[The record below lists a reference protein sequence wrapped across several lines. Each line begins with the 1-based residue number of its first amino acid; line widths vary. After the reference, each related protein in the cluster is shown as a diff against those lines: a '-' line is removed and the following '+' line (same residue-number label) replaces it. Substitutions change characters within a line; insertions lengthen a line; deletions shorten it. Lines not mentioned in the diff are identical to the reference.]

1 MQERPV
7 IVGIGQI
14 ANRDDEVLCSPLDL
28 MEQAATRALSDA
40 GGLPRSAVDA
50 VMVLP
55 ASVGRDVSGDPD
67 HLACRL
73 GLPPGHREVGTFSG
87 SSPVELLARAGELV
101 ASGRAT
107 AVLVS
112 GGIADASVRRA
123 RARGVEPPA
132 GPAAPWS
139 QGSPAKASPWSD
151 GGSDHGMPS
160 VFPEVAAG
168 LGAPVTIFSLIES
181 VFAASAGRSFA
192 EQRAFLGG
200 VLAPFT
206 EVAARRPDLAW
217 FPVARSAEEIASVSP
232 TNRIIDEPYTKRMTS
247 FPTVDQAAAFLVTG
261 TSTADRFAIPASQR
275 VHPWSVAYAAEGT
288 APSTRRRMDRSGA
301 LAAAVERAF
310 ALAGRTPDDVARF
323 DLYSCFPAAVQ
334 LAAAAL
340 GIELDDPRGLTVTG
354 GLPAFGG
361 PGAAYAVHSIACMV
375 EECRLDPGSLGT
387 VVGLGGMAGNMAVAV
402 LGTEP
407 GDRPWASNRGED
419 VTERLVAAAAPAD
432 LGREGEAVV
441 VAMTTCV
448 DRDGVVTGAPVVAE
462 FADGTRTGARPASC
476 RLAAD
481 LSGVS
486 LVGSKVRIALVEG
499 RPVYEPF

>member
-1 MQERPV
+1 MEERPV
-7 IVGIGQI
+7 IVGIGQV
-14 ANRDDEVLCSPLDL
+14 ANRDDEVLHSPLDL
-28 MEQAATRALSDA
+28 MAQAETRALLDA
-40 GGLPRSAVDA
+40 GGLPRTAVDA

-67 HLACRL
+67 HLASRL
-73 GLPPGHREVGTFSG
+73 GLPPGHRATGTFSG

-101 ASGRAT
+101 TSGRAT
-107 AVLVS
+107 AVLVC

-139 QGSPAKASPWSD
+139 QGSRAARPITSD
-151 GGSDHGMPS
+151 TGMPA

-168 LGAPVTIFSLIES
+168 LAAPVTIFSLIES
-181 VFAASAGRSFA
+181 VCAASAGRSFA
-192 EQRAFLGG
+192 EQRTFLGG

-206 EVAARRPDLAW
+206 EVAARRPELAW
-217 FPVARSAEEIASVSP
+217 FPVARSAEDISSVSP

-247 FPTVDQAAAFLVTG
+247 FPTVDQAAAFLVT
-261 TSTADRFAIPASQR
+261 SASAADRFGVPASQR
-275 VHPWSVAYAAEGT
+275 VHPWSVAYVAEGT
-288 APSTRRRMDRSGA
+288 PPSTRRRMDRSAA
-301 LAAAVERAF
+301 LTAAVERAF

-334 LAAAAL
+334 LGAAAL

-375 EECRLDPGSLGT
+375 EECRADPGSLGT
-387 VVGLGGMAGNMAVAV
+387 VVGLGGMAGNMAVAL

-407 GDRPWASNRGED
+407 GPRPWACNFGDD
-419 VTERLVAAAAPAD
+419 VTARLVADAAPAD
-432 LGREGEAVV
+432 LAREGEAVV
-441 VAMTTCV
+441 VAMTTSV
-448 DRDGVVTGAPVVAE
+448 DRDGVVTGAPLIAE
-462 FADGTRTGARPASC
+462 FADGTRTGARPVSD

-481 LSGVS
+481 LAGIS
-486 LVGSKVRIALVEG
+486 LVGSKVRISSVAD